1 MSDPAIE
8 PGAANLPEDGPGNTV
23 ATIGLI
29 LTVIAGLL
37 CSVLFA
43 AASRLPDEGV
53 ASDGPAAAE
62 PELIDSE
69 LIDSEL
75 AARQLQVLLIASATA
90 VLNLVGLILSTAGL
104 FVPHRPRAVAI
115 CGTILSLALFAGVF
129 GVMGVGALL
138 TPGANIMAR

>member
-62 PELIDSE
+62 PE

>member
-8 PGAANLPEDGPGNTV
+8 PDAANLPEDGPGNTV

-53 ASDGPAAAE
+53 ASDDPAAAE
-62 PELIDSE
+62 PE

>member
-53 ASDGPAAAE
+53 ASDDPAAAE
-62 PELIDSE
+62 PE